1 MTDNLIVP
9 SAPPAEAP
17 APAPPRPAPAPSG
30 VPDYDPKHPYWNSSS
45 GEHKAAVAAV
55 VAGFE
60 QAHPTAEPW
69 RDDALERPG
78 LRDHQAPYLLEPP
91 QPGTPWAPED
101 RRAVSNTFDAIAE
114 GSKPLAQQA
123 LDWLE
128 NSPAA
133 DRPPDLPAGYAPPDP
148 SASLAELRR
157 GWGAKAEENLHLAR
171 AVVAVYDAQKQG
183 QVGDSSTAQVWA
195 TTRE

>member
-1 MTDNLIVP
+1 
-9 SAPPAEAP
+9 
-17 APAPPRPAPAPSG
+17 
-30 VPDYDPKHPYWNSSS
+30 
-45 GEHKAAVAAV
+45 VAAR
-55 VAGFE
+55 FE

-78 LRDHQAPYLLEPP
+78 LRDHQAPYLLEAP

-101 RRAVSNTFDAIAE
+101 RRAVSNTFDAIAA
-114 GSKPLAQQA
+114 GSKPLAQRA

-133 DRPPDLPAGYAPPDP
+133 DRPPDLPAGYTPPDP

-157 GWGAKAEENLHLAR
+157 GWGAQADENLRLAQ
-171 AVVAVYDAQKQG
+171 AVVAVYDRAKGGALGAYLNQTGLGNDPRLIRLAARTGRQWLKQG
-183 QVGDSSTAQVWA
+183 WRPSS
-195 TTRE
+195 